1 MRVLLLL
8 NPTASSEAIMIIK
21 VAKTAKDNIGT
32 GAMEFVSCADEL
44 PEGKKGH
51 TRSKMQSSL
60 DGRRTVGCLFQP

>member
-1 MRVLLLL
+1 MTTAITAE
-8 NPTASSEAIMIIK
+8 TASKSFQWSLN

-51 TRSKMQSSL
+51 TLSKTQSLL